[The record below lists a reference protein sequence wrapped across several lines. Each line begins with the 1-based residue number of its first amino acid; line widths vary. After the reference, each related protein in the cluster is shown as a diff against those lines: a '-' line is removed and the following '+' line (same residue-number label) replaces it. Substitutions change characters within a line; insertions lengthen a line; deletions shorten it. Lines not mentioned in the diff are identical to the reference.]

1 MAKSLVHRTLT
12 SLGGFLAHPV
22 ALVALGL
29 FALAWWVF
37 EPESMDWH
45 AAATLLTLAMA
56 MIIERNQKRDTA
68 ALQLKLDELVLATGG
83 ARSDVA
89 GAELKDPKEV
99 ERLRE
104 SR

>member
-1 MAKSLVHRTLT
+1 MTRSLVHRGLT
-12 SLGGFLAHPV
+12 SLGGFLAHPA

-29 FALAWWVF
+29 FGLAWWIF

-104 SR
+104 TR